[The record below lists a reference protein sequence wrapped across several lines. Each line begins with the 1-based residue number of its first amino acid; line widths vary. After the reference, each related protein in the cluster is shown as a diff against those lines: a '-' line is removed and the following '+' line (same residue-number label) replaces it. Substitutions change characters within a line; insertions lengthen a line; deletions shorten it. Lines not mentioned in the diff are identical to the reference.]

1 MFDLTSL
8 LTIAIAFFIAA
19 ASPGPA
25 TLAVATVSMH
35 SGRKSGLLF
44 GAGLALGLAFWGLV
58 AATGLGA
65 ILQASSYA
73 LSVLKLV
80 GGAYLLWLA
89 SMSGLAS
96 MSARSAMVKADMS
109 VPPKSTRHHGFRH
122 GLVLNL
128 SNPKAVIAWMAVLA
142 LGLDDGGSAAQV
154 MLATGTCMVLGLA
167 IYMLYALVFST
178 SGAMAFYRKTRRW
191 IDGAVAGLFAA
202 AGIGLIRSAFVKQ

>member
-25 TLAVATVSMH
+25 TFAVATVSMH
-35 SGRKSGLLF
+35 SGRKSGLFF
-44 GAGLALGLAFWGLV
+44 GAGLALGLAVWGLV

-89 SMSGLAS
+89 W

-128 SNPKAVIAWMAVLA
+128 SNPKAVIAWMA

-178 SGAMAFYRKTRRW
+178 SGAMALYRKTRRW

>member
-25 TLAVATVSMH
+25 TFAVATVSMH
-35 SGRKSGLLF
+35 SGRKSGLFF
-44 GAGLALGLAFWGLV
+44 GAGLALGLAVWGLV

-80 GGAYLLWLA
+80 GGAYLLW
-89 SMSGLAS
+89 LAS

-128 SNPKAVIAWMAVLA
+128 SNPKAVIAWMA

-178 SGAMAFYRKTRRW
+178 SGAMALYRKTRRW

>member
-19 ASPGPA
+19 ASPGPT

-35 SGRKSGLLF
+35 SGRKSGLFF

-89 SMSGLAS
+89 W

-109 VPPKSTRHHGFRH
+109 VPPKSTRYTGFRH

-128 SNPKAVIAWMAVLA
+128 SNPKAVIAWMA

-178 SGAMAFYRKTRRW
+178 SGAMALYRKTRRW

>member
-89 SMSGLAS
+89 W

-109 VPPKSTRHHGFRH
+109 VPPKSTRYTGFRH

-178 SGAMAFYRKTRRW
+178 SGAMARLPGCSLRP
-191 IDGAVAGLFAA
+191 G
-202 AGIGLIRSAFVKQ
+202 SA

>member
-19 ASPGPA
+19 ASPGPT

-35 SGRKSGLLF
+35 SGRKSGLFF

-80 GGAYLLWLA
+80 GGAYLLW
-89 SMSGLAS
+89 LAS

-178 SGAMAFYRKTRRW
+178 SGAMALYRKTRRW